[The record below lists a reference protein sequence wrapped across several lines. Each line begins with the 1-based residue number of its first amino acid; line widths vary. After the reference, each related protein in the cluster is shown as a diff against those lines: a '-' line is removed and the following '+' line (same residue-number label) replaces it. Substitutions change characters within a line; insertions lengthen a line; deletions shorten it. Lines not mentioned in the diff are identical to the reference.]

1 MIYGFCDDSKKK
13 ISTINDMEKIGFIGL
28 GIMGRPMAKHL
39 LVAGYPLFILS
50 SSKASSELKTE
61 GAILMESPRE
71 LAHQADIIIT
81 MLPDSPEVEAVMFG
95 SEGLQQGMRPGSLF
109 IDMSTIAP
117 AISIKIFK
125 KLQEQN
131 IEALDAPVSG
141 GQAGAEGAT
150 LSIMVGGNEKAFQ
163 RALPVFEKMG
173 KNVTHIGKPGGG
185 QTAKACNQIIVGMTI
200 QAIAEALTLA
210 KKAGVDLAKVRLA
223 LLGGFA
229 QSKILDLHGQRIID
243 RNFKPGFKI
252 KLHRK
257 DMNIALQTGKDLS
270 VPLPGSAVVACQM
283 DAMLAQGNGD
293 LDHSALALFLESISG
308 IVDDTGSRE
317 GPTRLMPGTSL

>member
-1 MIYGFCDDSKKK
+1 
-13 ISTINDMEKIGFIGL
+13 MEKIGFIGL

-39 LVAGYPLFILS
+39 LKAGYPLFILS
-50 SSKASSELKTE
+50 TSAASGELKAE
-61 GAILMESPRE
+61 GAALMENPKE
-71 LAHQADIIIT
+71 LAQQSDIIIT
-81 MLPDSPEVEAVMFG
+81 MLPDSPQVESVMFG
-95 SEGLQQGMRPGSLF
+95 SEGLQQGMKQGSLF

-117 AISIKIFK
+117 ATSIKIFNE
-125 KLQEQN
+125 LQGKN

-141 GQAGAEGAT
+141 GQTGAEAAT

-173 KNVTHIGKPGGG
+173 KNITYIGKPGAG
-185 QTAKACNQIIVGMTI
+185 QTTKACNQIVVGMTI

-210 KKAGVDLAKVRLA
+210 KKSGVDVGKVRSA

-243 RNFKPGFKI
+243 QNFKPGFKI

-270 VPLPGSAVVACQM
+270 VPLPGSAIVACQM
-283 DAMLAQGNGD
+283 DAMLAQGNGE

-308 IVDDTGSRE
+308 
-317 GPTRLMPGTSL
+317 L